1 ACCRA
6 PDIGAADQL
15 PRGDLMAHAVRVNAT
30 MDEDLV
36 RRVDA
41 FAAERYEDRSTAL
54 RQLVAF
60 ALRELHKRDAMD
72 AYAAG
77 RLTLREFARSLDLDV
92 WAAHDL
98 LRAEGVAV
106 AQGERNETRSAL
118 NATLEDYNSA
128 T

>member
-1 ACCRA
+1 M
-6 PDIGAADQL
+6 GQ
-15 PRGDLMAHAVRVNAT
+15 AVRVNAT
-30 MDEDLV
+30 MDEDLL

-60 ALRELHKRDAMD
+60 ALRELHKRDALD
-72 AYAAG
+72 AYSAG
-77 RLTLREFARSLDLDV
+77 RVTLREFARALGLEI

-106 AQGERNETRSAL
+106 AQGERG
-118 NATLEDYNSA
+118 
-128 T
+128 

>member
-1 ACCRA
+1 
-6 PDIGAADQL
+6 
-15 PRGDLMAHAVRVNAT
+15 MAHAVRVNAT
-30 MDEDLV
+30 MDEDLL

-60 ALRELHKRDAMD
+60 ALRELQKRDAMD
-72 AYAAG
+72 AYTAG
-77 RLTLREFARSLDLDV
+77 RVTLREFARSLGLGV

-106 AQGERNETRSAL
+106 AQGERDETGPSLAAAL
-118 NATLEDYNSA
+118 RDLVAEVPQPTPGV
-128 T
+128 

>member
-1 ACCRA
+1 MA
-6 PDIGAADQL
+6 P
-15 PRGDLMAHAVRVNAT
+15 AVRVNAT
-30 MDEDLV
+30 MDEDLL

-60 ALRELHKRDAMD
+60 ALGELQKRDAMD
-72 AYAAG
+72 AYTAG
-77 RLTLREFARSLDLDV
+77 RVTLREFARSLGLDV

-106 AQGERNETRSAL
+106 AQGERDETRSAL
-118 NATLEDYNSA
+118 AATLQGMQA
-128 T
+128 GLPPPQLAP

>member
-1 ACCRA
+1 
-6 PDIGAADQL
+6 
-15 PRGDLMAHAVRVNAT
+15 
-30 MDEDLV
+30 
-36 RRVDA
+36 
-41 FAAERYEDRSTAL
+41 
-54 RQLVAF
+54 VAF
-60 ALRELHKRDAMD
+60 ALRELHKRDSMD

-92 WAAHDL
+92 RAAHDL

-128 T
+128 R